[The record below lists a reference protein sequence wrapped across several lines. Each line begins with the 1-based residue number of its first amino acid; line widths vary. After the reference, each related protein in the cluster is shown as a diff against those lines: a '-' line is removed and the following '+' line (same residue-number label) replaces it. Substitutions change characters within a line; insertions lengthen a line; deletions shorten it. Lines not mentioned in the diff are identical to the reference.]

1 LLNLTLIIKH
11 HLIIQNKMKKKKV
24 LITSN
29 TSETSAI
36 PLQEVDNIEKKLYD
50 TLNTL
55 ELKKSMDRWLKT
67 NEGRN
72 ATIIRDLSI
81 LKSINEEYL
90 DSFLVLGYTLE
101 GERVILQ
108 SYSNP
113 KDKDALMEFLK
124 VVFIQNHNNIIED

>member
-1 LLNLTLIIKH
+1 
-11 HLIIQNKMKKKKV
+11 MKKKKV

-124 VVFIQNHNNIIED
+124 VVFIQNHNNIIDD